1 MVTHMSTL
9 KRPSWIS
16 TAAGVSLVA
25 ASFALAADSTPGAP
39 PPAKRG
45 PLFSTPLTD
54 VPGKNLVVVNLDWD
68 PKSPRHFMAHRHPGS
83 VFVYVTKGTVRLGI
97 EGQPVKLV
105 HAGETFFE
113 PPGAVHTVGENA
125 STTEPAAAIA
135 VMIVPDGAPLVTAEP
150 RK

>member
-1 MVTHMSTL
+1 MATL
-9 KRPSWIS
+9 KTSSWIG
-16 TAAGVSLVA
+16 TAAGMSLVA
-25 ASFALAADSTPGAP
+25 ASLALAADSTPGAA

-45 PLFSTPLTD
+45 PLFSAPLAD

-113 PPGAVHTVGENA
+113 PPGALHAVGENA
-125 STTEPAAAIA
+125 SKTEPAAAIA
-135 VMIVPDGAPLVTAEP
+135 VLIVPDGAPLLTPEP
-150 RK
+150 QK

>member
-1 MVTHMSTL
+1 MATL
-9 KRPSWIS
+9 KTSSWIG
-16 TAAGVSLVA
+16 TAAGMSLVA
-25 ASFALAADSTPGAP
+25 ASLALAADSTPGAA

-45 PLFSTPLTD
+45 PLFSAPLAD

-113 PPGAVHTVGENA
+113 PPGALHAVGENA
-125 STTEPAAAIA
+125 SNTEPAAAIA
-135 VMIVPDGAPLVTAEP
+135 VMIVPEGAPLLTPEP
-150 RK
+150 QK